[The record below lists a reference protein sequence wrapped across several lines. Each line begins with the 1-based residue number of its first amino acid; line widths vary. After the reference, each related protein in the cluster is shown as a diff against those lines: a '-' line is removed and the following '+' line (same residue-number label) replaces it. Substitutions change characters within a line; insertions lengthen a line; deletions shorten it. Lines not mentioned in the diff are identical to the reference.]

1 MMMAE
6 SGQSLGKWLEDTC
19 AIGHCSSS
27 WDTVECDG
35 EILFLWSFHSKEV
48 YGASLVAPMV
58 KNLPECRRC
67 RFNPWVGKIPW
78 RREWLP
84 IPVFLP
90 GESHGQRNLV
100 GYSPWGR
107 KDLDVTEQWTFNRDR
122 VEICFGTALRA
133 DGGLSSSQHMISFPS
148 WRLGSE
154 HLQDGYKLD
163 N

>member
-6 SGQSLGKWLEDTC
+6 SGQSLGKWSEDTC

-84 IPVFLP
+84 IPVFLS
-90 GESHGQRNLV
+90 GEFHWQRSLV
-100 GYSPWGR
+100 GYSLWGH
-107 KDLDVTEQWTFNRDR
+107 KELDMTEQLTHTPLFIAAPFTIARTWKQSK
-122 VEICFGTALRA
+122 C
-133 DGGLSSSQHMISFPS
+133 LSTEEWIKKR
-148 WRLGSE
+148 WCG
-154 HLQDGYKLD
+154 KLLSHKKE
-163 N
+163 